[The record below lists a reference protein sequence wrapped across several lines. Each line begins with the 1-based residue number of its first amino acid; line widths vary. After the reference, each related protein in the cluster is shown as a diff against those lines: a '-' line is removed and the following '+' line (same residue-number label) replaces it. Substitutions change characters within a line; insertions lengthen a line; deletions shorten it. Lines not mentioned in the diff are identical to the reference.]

1 METKQPKWK
10 LIAQLGDVNPIDY
23 GGYFIYEDETGV
35 YPPEGEKLLI
45 IDEDSD
51 NSTWE
56 IRRFQL
62 DKCKLIDGKYLVSAD
77 LAGNPNLPYDVS
89 KYDEW
94 FHKDLSRV
102 ARCVLLQ

>member
-45 IDEDSD
+45 ID
-51 NSTWE
+51 
-56 IRRFQL
+56 
-62 DKCKLIDGKYLVSAD
+62 
-77 LAGNPNLPYDVS
+77 
-89 KYDEW
+89 
-94 FHKDLSRV
+94 
-102 ARCVLLQ
+102 